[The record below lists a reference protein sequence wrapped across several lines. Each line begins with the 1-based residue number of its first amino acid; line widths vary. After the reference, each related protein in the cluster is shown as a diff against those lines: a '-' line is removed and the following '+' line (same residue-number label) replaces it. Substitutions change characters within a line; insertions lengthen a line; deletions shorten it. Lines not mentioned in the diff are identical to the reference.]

1 MNFINEHYN
10 AISKTH
16 LLFVGLF
23 LISMIIKAILIFK
36 SNESFD
42 NYRAKTK
49 FPEMAVTIIFL
60 ILGIFMIIAKDGK
73 FHFLF
78 WIKLGAVIAAIPLGI
93 IGAKKHNKGILIASV
108 VLFLGAYGLSE
119 AAKKRSANIEIA
131 EDTKPS
137 ELGKELFNAQC
148 ASCHGEDGKK
158 GLAGAAD
165 LSTSLD
171 QLTISNA
178 IVNGKG
184 NMPPM
189 PNISSDTTN
198 LNAVIKYVQTLKK

>member
-1 MNFINEHYN
+1 MVLKLVAF
-10 AISKTH
+10 
-16 LLFVGLF
+16 LLVSILF
-23 LISMIIKAILIFK
+23 AC
-36 SNESFD
+36 SNEPD
-42 NYRAKTK
+42 KKN
-49 FPEMAVTIIFL
+49 TIPQETS
-60 ILGIFMIIAKDGK
+60 AQK
-73 FHFLF
+73 
-78 WIKLGAVIAAIPLGI
+78 
-93 IGAKKHNKGILIASV
+93 
-108 VLFLGAYGLSE
+108 
-119 AAKKRSANIEIA
+119 SAN
-131 EDTKPS
+131 
-137 ELGKELFNAQC
+137 LFILYC

-178 IVNGKG
+178 ILNGKG